1 MIGVKKG
8 ERIEPIPTEQSESP
22 ILIVQFIE
30 IQPEVEDPVAEPVHL
45 RHQPMVHHSALV
57 QSGVAGRALGFWRRA
72 AHFRWNIRLPTPF
85 GFTDVKR
92 SRFRSLI
99 NL

>member
-1 MIGVKKG
+1 MIGVKKR
-8 ERIEPIPTEQSESP
+8 ERIEPVPTEQSESP

-30 IQPEVEDPVAEPVHL
+30 IQPEVEDPIAEPVHL
-45 RHQPMVHHSALV
+45 RHQPMVHHGALV
-57 QSGVAGRALGFWRRA
+57 QSGVAGRALGFWRRT
-72 AHFRWNIRLPTPF
+72 AHYRGNIRLPTPF

-99 NL
+99 NH